1 MHSFSSIFNQTKSGT
16 TGDEGKEIQKREAL
30 DKKHLKIDFQG
41 LFLPL
46 LGLPSSPTLDRIFSG
61 INFSGI
67 CSSPFCSDYGRHS
80 QPPSLDKNAF
90 TKHVFRYVAIVLRT
104 VIAIWSPQG
113 VAPAHHHWGSR

>member
-1 MHSFSSIFNQTKSGT
+1 MNTGLELLGNRLILFQNVSTIVWAHT
-16 TGDEGKEIQKREAL
+16 TGVAQARHHGHWRLMLEYTNERHATVLGTEIL
-30 DKKHLKIDFQG
+30 
-41 LFLPL
+41 
-46 LGLPSSPTLDRIFSG
+46 G
-61 INFSGI
+61 INFLS